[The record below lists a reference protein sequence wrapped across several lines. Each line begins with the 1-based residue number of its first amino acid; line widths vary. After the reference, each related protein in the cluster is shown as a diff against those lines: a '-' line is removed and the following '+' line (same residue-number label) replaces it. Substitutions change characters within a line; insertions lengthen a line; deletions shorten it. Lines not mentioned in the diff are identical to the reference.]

1 VRRILVVEDQQT
13 LREAVVEVLGT
24 LGCGVEGVG
33 SAADAKAAFEREPAG
48 LVLTDLRLESP
59 DGGLEVLRFVRGR
72 SPRSEVVLMTAFATV
87 EAAVEAMRAG
97 AFDFLVKPFSM
108 AQLTEKVRRVLAVL
122 EERGLLEHEREQTD
136 LLRAEVDEIFDEGRI
151 VGRSAPMLELLGQV
165 EKVAASPS
173 SVLILGESGTG
184 KEVVARAI
192 HRRSRRGGG
201 AFVKV
206 NCGALAEGLLESELF
221 GHEKGAFTGAVRRR
235 RGRFELADGGS
246 ILLDEIAE
254 ISPALQV
261 KLLRVLQERCF
272 ERVGG
277 EETLTVDVRVLA
289 ATNRDL
295 RAEMAAGRFR
305 EDLFYRLFVIP
316 LHVPALRERRE
327 DIPLLAEHFI
337 ARLCREMGHARV
349 TLTEDA
355 LNLLRVY
362 DWPGNVRELENVIER
377 AIVLCEGDRI
387 TPEDLPFETPRG
399 RFAVRAPDGFPPLR
413 EAMDAL
419 ERQMIRRAME
429 AADGVKV
436 EAARLLDLKPSVL
449 YYKLEKHGL
458 VEPGRGD

>member
-1 VRRILVVEDQQT
+1 
-13 LREAVVEVLGT
+13 
-24 LGCGVEGVG
+24 
-33 SAADAKAAFEREPAG
+33 
-48 LVLTDLRLESP
+48 
-59 DGGLEVLRFVRGR
+59 
-72 SPRSEVVLMTAFATV
+72 
-87 EAAVEAMRAG
+87 
-97 AFDFLVKPFSM
+97 
-108 AQLTEKVRRVLAVL
+108 
-122 EERGLLEHEREQTD
+122 
-136 LLRAEVDEIFDEGRI
+136 
-151 VGRSAPMLELLGQV
+151 
-165 EKVAASPS
+165 
-173 SVLILGESGTG
+173 
-184 KEVVARAI
+184 
-192 HRRSRRGGG
+192 
-201 AFVKV
+201 V

-399 RFAVRAPDGFPPLR
+399 RFAVRASDGFPPLR
-413 EAMDAL
+413 EAVDAL

>member
-24 LGCGVEGVG
+24 LGCVVQGVG
-33 SAADAKAAFEREPAG
+33 SAAEAKAAFEREPAG

-59 DGGLEVLRFVRGR
+59 DGGLDVLRFVRGR

-122 EERGLLEHEREQTD
+122 EERSLLEHEREQTD

-151 VGRSAPMLELLGQV
+151 VGRSMPMLELLGQV

-413 EAMDAL
+413 EAVDAL

>member
-1 VRRILVVEDQQT
+1 VRRILVVEDQGT

-24 LGCGVEGVG
+24 LGCRVEGVG
-33 SAADAKAAFEREPAG
+33 TAAEARAAFDREPAG

-59 DGGLEVLRFVRGR
+59 EGGLEVLRFVRGR
-72 SPRSEVVLMTAFATV
+72 SPRSEVLLMTAFATV

-108 AQLTEKVRRVLAVL
+108 AQLTGKVRTVLAVL
-122 EERGLLEHEREQTD
+122 DERDLLEHEREQAD

-151 VGRSAPMLELLGQV
+151 VGRSAPMLDLLRQV
-165 EKVAASPS
+165 EKVAAASS

-192 HRRSRRGGG
+192 HRRSRRSAG

-221 GHEKGAFTGAVRRR
+221 GHEKGAFTGAVRRK

-261 KLLRVLQERCF
+261 KLLRVLQEHSF

-277 EETLTVDVRVLA
+277 EETITVDVRVLA

-295 RAEMAAGRFR
+295 RADVAAGRFR

-316 LHVPALRERRE
+316 LYLPALRERRE
-327 DIPLLAEHFI
+327 DIALLAEHFI
-337 ARLCREMGHARV
+337 ERLCREMGHPPVA
-349 TLTEDA
+349 LTEEA
-355 LNLLRVY
+355 MNLLRVY

-377 AIVLCEGDRI
+377 AIVLCENDRL
-387 TPEDLPFETPRG
+387 TPADLPFETPRK
-399 RFAVRAPDGFPPLR
+399 RFAVRAPEGFPPLR
-413 EAMDAL
+413 EAVDEL

-429 AADGVKV
+429 AAGGVKV

-458 VEPGRGD
+458 AEPGRGD

>member
-1 VRRILVVEDQQT
+1 MRRILVVEDQQT

-24 LGCGVEGVG
+24 LGGGVEGVG
-33 SAADAKAAFEREPAG
+33 SAAEAKAAFEREPAG

-122 EERGLLEHEREQTD
+122 EERGLLEHAREQTD

-192 HRRSRRGGG
+192 HRRSRRGEG

-337 ARLCREMGHARV
+337 VRLCREMGHARV

-413 EAMDAL
+413 EAVDAL